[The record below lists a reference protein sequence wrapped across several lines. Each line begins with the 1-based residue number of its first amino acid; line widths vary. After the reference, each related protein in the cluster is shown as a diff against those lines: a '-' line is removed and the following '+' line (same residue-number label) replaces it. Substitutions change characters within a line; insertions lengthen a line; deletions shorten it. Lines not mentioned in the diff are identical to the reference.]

1 MALGDTRNWLRQ
13 NEISGRASHPPSLIF
28 EWLGKGWEQPR
39 PAVMSK
45 KRNRVGTPEGRL
57 EDTRP
62 APVQGGQ
69 RRRCQPLRVGVEVT
83 RESDL
88 RQWHRP
94 ENRGP
99 AQGALDH

>member
-45 KRNRVGTPEGRL
+45 KRNRVGTPESTWRRGTPPTRL
-57 EDTRP
+57 SP
-62 APVQGGQ
+62 ASGTTAPWAWLTLVAPMLQF
-69 RRRCQPLRVGVEVT
+69 
-83 RESDL
+83 
-88 RQWHRP
+88 W
-94 ENRGP
+94 
-99 AQGALDH
+99 